1 MEVYI
6 ASHKSMA
13 LMYLCVRCVRFSTV
27 LECPGGSMSQ
37 VVGLPN
43 NSYNSITNTAWVR
56 ARLCKY
62 KQKCT
67 GLAAASDKAYQLL
80 AHGRWLSP
88 GIPASST
95 IKTGRHYIAEI
106 FAESGIKHKNQSINQ
121 STLLVQF
128 TDQML

>member
-1 MEVYI
+1 LSFFQFT
-6 ASHKSMA
+6 ASDCKR
-13 LMYLCVRCVRFSTV
+13 VIRWV
-27 LECPGGSMSQ
+27 LFG
-37 VVGLPN
+37 
-43 NSYNSITNTAWVR
+43 TF
-56 ARLCKY
+56 
-62 KQKCT
+62 CT

-128 TDQML
+128 TD